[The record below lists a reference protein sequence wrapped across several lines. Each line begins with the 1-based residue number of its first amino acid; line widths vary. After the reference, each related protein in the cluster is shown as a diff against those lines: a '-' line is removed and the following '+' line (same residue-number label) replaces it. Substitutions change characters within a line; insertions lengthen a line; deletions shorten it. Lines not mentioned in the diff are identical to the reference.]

1 MHPVNTTFQYNLSIR
16 LIDTYSMNPDALT
29 NYSVDAIARITEPKN
44 VKLFEE
50 MGVLTSAECTARE
63 TVMFTHY
70 VNQVEI

>member
-1 MHPVNTTFQYNLSIR
+1 
-16 LIDTYSMNPDALT
+16 MNPDALT